1 MAITILTE
9 TDLRSCVTMDLEALN
24 AVEEGFVRFAQ
35 GDATVPPAMGI
46 DIPEHRGEV
55 HIKSA
60 YVHGLDSFAVKIA
73 SGFYGNP
80 GKGLPMSSG
89 MMILLN
95 ATTGFPE
102 AFLLDNAYLTE
113 LRTGLAG
120 ALAAKYLARE
130 KLNTVGVVGAGAQGR
145 YQIQALRLV
154 RDFER
159 LLVFDTN
166 SEILAKYVDDM
177 SAELGITVEPVTGVA
192 ELVRDSDLVITATP
206 SRTPYLKAEWMHPGL
221 HITAMGSDGPDK
233 LELEPEAVA
242 RADRIVCDRISQCF
256 TLGELHHAFDAGL
269 ITEDDA
275 SELGELAAGIAK
287 GRQSDEEITMCD
299 LTGVGVQDTAIALL
313 AYQRAMEKGLGSQI
327 QA

>member
-9 TDLRSCVTMDLEALN
+9 TDLRSCVTMDQDALS
-24 AVEEGFVRFAQ
+24 AVEEGFVRLAN
-35 GDATVPPAMGI
+35 GEATVPPAMGI
-46 DIPEHRGEV
+46 DIPEHQGEV
-55 HIKSA
+55 HVKSA

-80 GKGLPMSSG
+80 DKGLPISSG

-166 SEILAKYVDDM
+166 AEILAKYVADM
-177 SAELGITVEPVTGVA
+177 STELGITVEPVFEVA
-192 ELVRDSDLVITATP
+192 ELVRESDLVTTATP

-242 RADRIVCDRISQCF
+242 RADRIVCDRKSQCY

-269 ITEDDA
+269 ITKDDA
-275 SELGELAAGIAK
+275 TELGAFAAGQAK
-287 GRQSDEEITMCD
+287 GRQDEKEITLCD

>member
-9 TDLRSCVTMDLEALN
+9 TELRSCVTMDQDALI
-24 AVEEGFVRFAQ
+24 AVEEGFMRFAR
-35 GDATVPPAMGI
+35 GKATVPPAMGI
-46 DIPEHRGEV
+46 DVPEYQGEV
-55 HIKSA
+55 HVKSA

-80 GKGLPMSSG
+80 DKGLPMSSG

-113 LRTGLAG
+113 VRTGLAG
-120 ALAAKYLARE
+120 AIAAKHLARKTIE
-130 KLNTVGVVGAGAQGR
+130 TVGVVGAGAQGR

-166 SEILAKYVDDM
+166 SEILAKYVAEM
-177 SAELGITVEPVTGVA
+177 SVELGLPVEPVSEVA
-192 ELVRDSDLVITATP
+192 ELVRESDLVTTATP
-206 SRTPYLKAEWMHPGL
+206 SRSPYLKAEWMHPGL
-221 HITAMGSDGPDK
+221 HITAMGSDGPGK
-233 LELEPEAVA
+233 LELEPAAVA
-242 RADRIVCDRISQCF
+242 RADRIVCDRKSQCF

-275 SELGELAAGIAK
+275 TELGELAAGLK
-287 GRQSDEEITMCD
+287 PGRADDAEITMCD

-313 AYQRAMEKGLGSQI
+313 AYRRAMEKGLGSQI